1 MTDQTVV
8 NLINV
13 TEMEWFKMISPVSV
27 NLAILE
33 TNVRSMTV
41 DKKAYQTT
49 MVVVNVTL
57 AGRGKNVIDA
67 LSDLM
72 GSNVKPVNQTWS
84 VTIVR

>member
-1 MTDQTVV
+1 
-8 NLINV
+8 
-13 TEMEWFKMISPVSV
+13 MISPVSV